1 MNEEDFNTY
10 KMIQNLS
17 SNIETSLNQLE
28 SIRSM
33 LFNTIQ
39 SFEDFINIRSDLD
52 KILYDYETN
61 VFMIDKKV
69 KEFINHYNS

>member
-39 SFEDFINIRSDLD
+39 SFEDFINI
-52 KILYDYETN
+52 
-61 VFMIDKKV
+61 
-69 KEFINHYNS
+69 